1 MGNVIRYDS
10 TLVELI
16 LGDPQMNSGVQPP
29 MPEKRPRA
37 FIFWRIEQLLRRTLL
52 HQPPLF
58 EVQDF
63 FRQSERL
70 GGRMGGENQHR
81 ARALFND
88 PTYDAADIRKRGH
101 GTLVRRVRR
110 GGCLLPYRG

>member
-1 MGNVIRYDS
+1 
-10 TLVELI
+10 
-16 LGDPQMNSGVQPP
+16 

-70 GGRMGGENQHR
+70 GGRMGGENQR
-81 ARALFND
+81 AACVPHVFLSVVS
-88 PTYDAADIRKRGH
+88 IRSMLRTSVDDVGSSN
-101 GTLVRRVRR
+101 RRMS
-110 GGCLLPYRG
+110 